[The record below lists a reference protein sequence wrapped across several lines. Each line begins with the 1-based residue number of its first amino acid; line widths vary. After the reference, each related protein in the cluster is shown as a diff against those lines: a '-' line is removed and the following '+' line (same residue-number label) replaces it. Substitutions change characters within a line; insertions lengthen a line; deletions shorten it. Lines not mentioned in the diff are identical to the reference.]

1 VQVIRF
7 IIRLVVLIMIMR
19 YCGSD
24 DMLFL
29 LFTSTGAID
38 WVLLSVQDSGH

>member
-19 YCGSD
+19 CCGSD
-24 DMLFL
+24 DMLFFAI
-29 LFTSTGAID
+29 FTSTGAID
-38 WVLLSVQDSGH
+38 